1 MNHSLVTADR
11 TTHLKIVAVSLVA
24 AIAVIL
30 VGVTA
35 RITDTGTLGE
45 GRDPTALCSRPAS
58 PRPSRRA
65 REPQFS
71 KCSVFL
77 EVTSASPSERPL
89 GALFLCARLSGPYGF
104 CGGVTCSSLA

>member
-35 RITDTGTLGE
+35 RISDTGASAKLEANGPVLKA
-45 GRDPTALCSRPAS
+45 GKPATVTVA
-58 PRPSRRA
+58 RRN
-65 REPQFS
+65 RNS
-71 KCSVFL
+71 VSVRVFL
-77 EVTSASPSERPL
+77 EVTSASP
-89 GALFLCARLSGPYGF
+89 F
-104 CGGVTCSSLA
+104 

>member
-35 RITDTGTLGE
+35 RVTDTG
-45 GRDPTALCSRPAS
+45 
-58 PRPSRRA
+58 
-65 REPQFS
+65 
-71 KCSVFL
+71 
-77 EVTSASPSERPL
+77 SASANL
-89 GALFLCARLSGPYGF
+89 QAHGPVVKAGKPAA
-104 CGGVTCSSLA
+104 VTVRDGSTIR

>member
-35 RITDTGTLGE
+35 RITDTGASAKLEANGPVLKAGKPATVTV
-45 GRDPTALCSRPAS
+45 RDGT
-58 PRPSRRA
+58 
-65 REPQFS
+65 QIQ
-71 KCSVFL
+71 
-77 EVTSASPSERPL
+77 
-89 GALFLCARLSGPYGF
+89 
-104 CGGVTCSSLA
+104 

>member
-35 RITDTGTLGE
+35 RITDTGASAKLEANGPVLKA
-45 GRDPTALCSRPAS
+45 GKPAPS
-58 PRPSRRA
+58 PSRDGTA
-65 REPQFS
+65 IQ
-71 KCSVFL
+71 
-77 EVTSASPSERPL
+77 
-89 GALFLCARLSGPYGF
+89 
-104 CGGVTCSSLA
+104 

>member
-35 RITDTGTLGE
+35 RITDTGATAKLEANGPVLKA
-45 GRDPTALCSRPAS
+45 GKPANVTVRDGS
-58 PRPSRRA
+58 
-65 REPQFS
+65 QIQ
-71 KCSVFL
+71 
-77 EVTSASPSERPL
+77 
-89 GALFLCARLSGPYGF
+89 
-104 CGGVTCSSLA
+104 

>member
-35 RITDTGTLGE
+35 RISDTGASAKLEANGPVLKA
-45 GRDPTALCSRPAS
+45 GKPA
-58 PRPSRRA
+58 A
-65 REPQFS
+65 
-71 KCSVFL
+71 
-77 EVTSASPSERPL
+77 VTSRDAI
-89 GALFLCARLSGPYGF
+89 AIQ
-104 CGGVTCSSLA
+104 